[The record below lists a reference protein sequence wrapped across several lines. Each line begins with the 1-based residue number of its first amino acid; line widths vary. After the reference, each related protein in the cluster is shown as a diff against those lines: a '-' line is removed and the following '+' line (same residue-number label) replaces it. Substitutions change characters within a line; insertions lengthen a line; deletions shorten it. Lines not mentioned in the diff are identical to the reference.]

1 MKKGFSLVILSAV
14 LFGTM
19 PFFAKQI
26 YGMGGNSLTL
36 CFHRFCLSIPFL
48 YLIVRYKYKISL
60 KITGRESRKILVLSL
75 CCAGTPL
82 LLFQSYRYI
91 PSGMATTIHFVYPI
105 LVLLGCVVF
114 YRERLTVKKSVCA
127 ALCLLGILFFY
138 TPGESGSPAGVA
150 LAFASG
156 VTYALYVLYYSKS
169 GLAEMNTFKLSFY
182 LSLVSSAGILAGAVL
197 SGKIVYEM
205 PPQAWL
211 LSVLFAFIVSVVAT
225 VSFQAGTARIGP
237 EKSSMLSTF
246 EPLTSIAAGV
256 VLFSEPVTPRTA
268 FGIACI
274 LCAVILLAYG
284 DRSSNKLTFTDET
297 VH

>member
-60 KITGRESRKILVLSL
+60 KITGREFRKILVLSL

-91 PSGMATTIHFVYPI
+91 PSGIATTIHFVYPI

-114 YRERLTVKKSVCA
+114 YRERLTVKK
-127 ALCLLGILFFY
+127 
-138 TPGESGSPAGVA
+138 
-150 LAFASG
+150 
-156 VTYALYVLYYSKS
+156 
-169 GLAEMNTFKLSFY
+169 
-182 LSLVSSAGILAGAVL
+182 
-197 SGKIVYEM
+197 
-205 PPQAWL
+205 
-211 LSVLFAFIVSVVAT
+211 
-225 VSFQAGTARIGP
+225 
-237 EKSSMLSTF
+237 
-246 EPLTSIAAGV
+246 
-256 VLFSEPVTPRTA
+256 
-268 FGIACI
+268 
-274 LCAVILLAYG
+274 
-284 DRSSNKLTFTDET
+284 
-297 VH
+297 

>member
-1 MKKGFSLVILSAV
+1 MLRRNAAAAV
-14 LFGTM
+14 SVLPVHSVRDGDDN
-19 PFFAKQI
+19 PFCI
-26 YGMGGNSLTL
+26 
-36 CFHRFCLSIPFL
+36 
-48 YLIVRYKYKISL
+48 
-60 KITGRESRKILVLSL
+60 
-75 CCAGTPL
+75 
-82 LLFQSYRYI
+82 
-91 PSGMATTIHFVYPI
+91 PI

-225 VSFQAGTARIGP
+225 VSFQAGTAGSDRRNP
-237 EKSSMLSTF
+237 PCLVHLS
-246 EPLTSIAAGV
+246 P
-256 VLFSEPVTPRTA
+256 
-268 FGIACI
+268 
-274 LCAVILLAYG
+274 
-284 DRSSNKLTFTDET
+284 
-297 VH
+297 